1 MRPAPKGP
9 AEGPCRAEKHFDNV
23 IGCQPETSFQSSGNA
38 QRLQAP
44 LVFKSV
50 DFTWKVVLF
59 VDIQDTTGKDEEQV
73 KPLDSIE
80 NIRTSARIV
89 NLMGGV
95 ACFETS
101 MRFLCTASVGRPN
114 GSLPRLSAAQ
124 ARWNFTGKRHEAGP
138 EGAGP
143 RPVPCREAF

>member
-9 AEGPCRAEKHFDNV
+9 AQGPCHAEKHFDNA

-95 ACFETS
+95 ACFETH
-101 MRFLCTASVGRPN
+101 V
-114 GSLPRLSAAQ
+114 
-124 ARWNFTGKRHEAGP
+124 
-138 EGAGP
+138 
-143 RPVPCREAF
+143 